1 MDNPIPETIKIK
13 SWKKVLGF
21 PLSKRRSIMDSS
33 QAEEFF
39 LAKHGGLLKG
49 KKAELLSRY
58 VFRFVLFVFLRTCVD
73 MTFSSSSSLQSPVLS
88 RSS

>member
-1 MDNPIPETIKIK
+1 MDSGDNKDKVLEEGARLSTEQEEIPEV
-13 SWKKVLGF
+13 SWTVAKL
-21 PLSKRRSIMDSS
+21 RS
-33 QAEEFF
+33 F

-49 KKAELLSRY
+49 KKAELVSRY
-58 VFRFVLFVFLRTCVD
+58 VFRFVLCVFLRTCVD